1 MPAET
6 DQAAPVPRGADVGGT
21 DGGAAGALCSLF
33 GAMLS
38 TYVGAAIA
46 KQLFPAVGSQGVTA
60 LRVGLAACL
69 LLAWFRPWRTPL
81 PRSAIPNLLIYG
93 LMLGCMNL
101 LIYGAFARIPI
112 GIAVAIEVT
121 GPLLVVLAGSR
132 RIADFGWLAC
142 AVLGLW
148 LLLPLHGPAAAPGA
162 ALDPVGLLLAAGAA
176 FCWAMYIVFGKRVST
191 LQGGQAVGWGMLAAA
206 LFTVPV
212 GVLHAGAAL
221 LAPGVL
227 AAGLGVALLSSALP
241 YSLEM
246 LALRRLPRRV
256 FGILVSASPAVSALA
271 GWLVLGE
278 RLTLLQWLAI
288 GLVMLASAGGAWGPS
303 RRPRE
308 GGDPY

>member
-1 MPAET
+1 
-6 DQAAPVPRGADVGGT
+6 
-21 DGGAAGALCSLF
+21 
-33 GAMLS
+33 MLS
-38 TYVGAAIA
+38 TYLGAAIA
-46 KQLFPAVGSQGVTA
+46 KHLFPVVGSQGVTA

-69 LLAWFRPWRTPL
+69 LLAWFRPWRLPL
-81 PRSAIPNLLIYG
+81 ARKDVPNLLIYG

-132 RIADFGWLAC
+132 RAMDFAWLAC

-148 LLLPLHGPAAAPGA
+148 LLLPLRMMNATAAHAS
-162 ALDPVGLLLAAGAA
+162 ALDPVGMLLAGGAA
-176 FCWAMYIVFGKRVST
+176 LCWAMYIVFGKRVST

-212 GVLHAGAAL
+212 GFAHAGGAL

-246 LALRRLPRRV
+246 VALRRLPRRV

-278 RLTLLQWLAI
+278 RLTPLQWLAI
-288 GLVMLASAGGAWGPS
+288 ALVMLASGGAARGA
-303 RRPRE
+303 R
-308 GGDPY
+308 

>member
-1 MPAET
+1 MPPDAQPKTT
-6 DQAAPVPRGADVGGT
+6 DTAPATTP
-21 DGGAAGALCSLF
+21 ALTPFLALV

-38 TYVGAAIA
+38 TYLGAAIA
-46 KQLFPAVGSQGVTA
+46 KHLFPVVGSQGVTA

-69 LLAWFRPWRTPL
+69 LLAWFRPWRTAL
-81 PRSAIPNLLIYG
+81 ARKDVPNLLIYG

-132 RIADFGWLAC
+132 RALDFAWLAC

-148 LLLPLHGPAAAPGA
+148 LLLPLRAQTAHAG
-162 ALDPVGLLLAAGAA
+162 ALDPVGMLLAGGAA
-176 FCWAMYIVFGKRVST
+176 LCWAMYIVFGKRVST

-212 GVLHAGAAL
+212 GFAHAGGAL
-221 LAPGVL
+221 LAPSVL

-246 LALRRLPRRV
+246 VALRRLPRRV

-278 RLTLLQWLAI
+278 RLTPLQWLAI
-288 GLVMLASAGGAWGPS
+288 ALVMLASGGAARGA
-303 RRPRE
+303 R
-308 GGDPY
+308 

>member
-1 MPAET
+1 MPA
-6 DQAAPVPRGADVGGT
+6 AL
-21 DGGAAGALCSLF
+21 GALLA
-33 GAMLS
+33 AMVS

-46 KQLFPAVGSQGVTA
+46 KHLFPVVGSQGVTA
-60 LRVGLAACL
+60 LRVGLAACM
-69 LLAWFRPWRTPL
+69 LLAWCKPWRTPL
-81 PRSAIPNLLIYG
+81 ARKDIPNLLLYG

-132 RIADFGWLAC
+132 RVTDFAWLAC

-148 LLLPLHGPAAAPGA
+148 LLLPLGKHTA
-162 ALDPVGLLLAAGAA
+162 ALDPLGMLLAGGAA
-176 FCWAMYIVFGKRVST
+176 ACWAMYIVFGKRVST
-191 LQGGQAVGWGMLAAA
+191 LQGGQAVAWGMLAAA

-212 GVLHAGAAL
+212 GAMHAGAAL

-246 LALRRLPRRV
+246 RALRHMPRRV
-256 FGILVSASPAVSALA
+256 FGMLVSASPAVSALA

-278 RLTLLQWLAI
+278 RLSPLQWLAI
-288 GLVMLASAGGAWGPS
+288 ALVMLASAGAA
-303 RRPRE
+303 RNAR
-308 GGDPY
+308 

>member
-1 MPAET
+1 MPPDT
-6 DQAAPVPRGADVGGT
+6 DGATLARGRAAHAGPAAAPLL
-21 DGGAAGALCSLF
+21 ALLGS
-33 GAMLS
+33 MVS

-46 KQLFPAVGSQGVTA
+46 KHLFPQVGSQGVTA

-69 LLAWFRPWRTPL
+69 LLAWFRPWRRPL
-81 PRSAIPNLLIYG
+81 ARAHVPDLLVYG
-93 LMLGCMNL
+93 GMLGCMNL

-132 RIADFGWLAC
+132 RIGDFAWLAC

-148 LLLPLHGPAAAPGA
+148 LLLPVHAHAA
-162 ALDPVGLLLAAGAA
+162 ALDPLGVLLAGGAA
-176 FCWAMYIVFGKRVST
+176 LCWAMYIVFGKRVSA
-191 LQGGQAVGWGMLAAA
+191 LQGGQAVAWGMLAAA

-212 GVLHAGAAL
+212 GVFHAGAAL

-246 LALRRLPRRV
+246 TALKRLPRRV
-256 FGILVSASPAVSALA
+256 FGLVVSASPAVSALA

-278 RLTLLQWLAI
+278 RLAPLQWLAI
-288 GLVMLASAGGAWGPS
+288 VLVMLASAGSALTAATV
-303 RRPRE
+303 E
-308 GGDPY
+308 K

>member
-1 MPAET
+1 MAAEPDRIT
-6 DQAAPVPRGADVGGT
+6 HTHDSAG
-21 DGGAAGALCSLF
+21 GGAVAALL

-46 KQLFPAVGSQGVTA
+46 KQLFPVVGSQGVTA

-69 LLAWFRPWRTPL
+69 LLGWFRPWRTPL
-81 PRSAIPNLLIYG
+81 PRSAIPNLLLYG

-132 RIADFGWLAC
+132 RVTDFAWLAC

-148 LLLPLHGPAAAPGA
+148 LLLPVHAHGDS
-162 ALDPVGLLLAAGAA
+162 LDPVGMLLAAGAA
-176 FCWAMYIVFGKRVST
+176 LCWAMYIVFGKRVST

-212 GVLHAGAAL
+212 GALHAGPAL
-221 LAPGVL
+221 LAPSVL
-227 AAGLGVALLSSALP
+227 VAGLGVALLSSALP

-246 LALRRLPRRV
+246 VALRRLPRRV

-278 RLTLLQWLAI
+278 RLHPLQWLAI
-288 GLVMLASAGGAWGPS
+288 GLVMLASAGGAWG
-303 RRPRE
+303 
-308 GGDPY
+308 GGGKR

>member
-1 MPAET
+1 
-6 DQAAPVPRGADVGGT
+6 
-21 DGGAAGALCSLF
+21 
-33 GAMLS
+33 MLS

-46 KQLFPAVGSQGVTA
+46 KHLFPAVGSQGVTA

-81 PRSAIPNLLIYG
+81 PRSAIPNLLLYG

-132 RIADFGWLAC
+132 RVTDFAWLAC

-148 LLLPLHGPAAAPGA
+148 LLLPLRLSATSHAGALDPLGMLLAGGA
-162 ALDPVGLLLAAGAA
+162 AL
-176 FCWAMYIVFGKRVST
+176 CWAMYIVFGKRVST
-191 LQGGQAVGWGMLAAA
+191 LQSGQAVGWGMLAAA
-206 LFTVPV
+206 LFTVPA
-212 GVLHAGAAL
+212 GAIHAGAGL

-256 FGILVSASPAVSALA
+256 FGMLVSASPAVSALA

-278 RLTLLQWLAI
+278 QLTVVQWLAI
-288 GLVMLASAGGAWGPS
+288 ALIVAASGGAAATA
-303 RRPRE
+303 
-308 GGDPY
+308 